1 MGLTVNTNL
10 TAMSAANS
18 LNSTQGQLSN
28 TLARVSSGLRVT
40 KAADDAAEVYGGDE
54 PAKTNARSG
63 KQAIRMRTTVSPS
76 SRPPRVPRRRSST
89 SWTGCVS

>member
-28 TLARVSSGLRVT
+28 LLARVSSGLRVT
-40 KAADDAAEVYGGDE
+40 KAADDAAGSAV
-54 PAKTNARSG
+54 AMNLKTNARSG
-63 KQAIRMRTTVSPS
+63 KQPFECE
-76 SRPPRVPRRRSST
+76 RRYL
-89 SWTGCVS
+89 GHPDG